1 MVASRSVVALTC
13 VFGIIFSIIL
23 VILLRFAM
31 LLADEVLFIGREQVI
46 IENCAKVIEPGK
58 WIELTY
64 CREAMLD

>member
-13 VFGIIFSIIL
+13 IFGIIFSIIL